1 MGFHKSDF
9 RAGSL
14 KHAVLFT
21 VGTAA
26 LFAQGDSGL
35 QQGRALFR
43 SNCAFCHGMTATGG
57 RGPNLVSAPL
67 THGEAD
73 DSMKRVIQI
82 GVPGTTM
89 PAFSDFTPD
98 ELGHIVEYLHSLQ
111 KGTVRREH
119 VPGDAALGKQLYNS
133 NGCAGCHRIGGQ
145 GSVFGPDLNRIGA
158 ARPVEYLR
166 ESVVHPSA
174 DIPEAFEGVTV
185 ITKAGQEI
193 QGIRINEDTFS
204 LQLRDMAQRTQMF
217 SKEELRSVTYER
229 KSLMPAYSSLS
240 ESEVQN
246 LVAYLATLRGNPE
259 ASAATKKAE
268 GIK

>member
-1 MGFHKSDF
+1 MHTSDLRGGGF
-9 RAGSL
+9 
-14 KHAVLFT
+14 KHPLLFLVTT
-21 VGTAA
+21 VA

-73 DSMKRVIQI
+73 DSIKRVIQI

-98 ELGHIVEYLHSLQ
+98 ELGHIVEYLRSLQ

-119 VPGDAALGKQLYNS
+119 VPGDAALGKRVYES
-133 NGCAGCHRIGGQ
+133 NGCGGCHRIGGL

-174 DIPEAFEGVTV
+174 DIPEAFQGVTV
-185 ITKAGQEI
+185 ITKAGQKI

-204 LQLRDMAQRTQMF
+204 LQLRDMAQKTRMF
-217 SKEELRSVTYER
+217 SKEELRSVTYET

-240 ESEVQN
+240 ESDVQN

-259 ASAATKKAE
+259 ASATTKKAE

>member
-1 MGFHKSDF
+1 MQLIWPFKGDK
-9 RAGSL
+9 L
-14 KHAVLFT
+14 KHVPLLFF

-43 SNCAFCHGMTATGG
+43 GNCAFCHGMTATGG

-73 DSMKRVIQI
+73 DSIKRVIQI

-98 ELGHIVEYLHSLQ
+98 ELGHLVEYLRSLQ

-119 VPGDAALGKQLYNS
+119 IAGDTSLGKQVYDR

-145 GSVFGPDLNRIGA
+145 GSVFGPNLNRIGA

-185 ITKAGQEI
+185 ITKTGQKI

-204 LQLRDMAQRTQMF
+204 VQLRDMAQKTQMF
-217 SKEELRSVTYER
+217 SKDEIRSVTYE
-229 KSLMPAYSSLS
+229 KTSLMPAYNSLS
-240 ESEVQN
+240 ESDLQN
-246 LVAYLATLRGNPE
+246 LVAYLAALRGSPE
-259 ASAATKKAE
+259 PSGITKPAQ